1 MSKKL
6 FTRWLPFLL
15 APAVLPFIILNV
27 MAVYDEP
34 VETAAD
40 YDPYQVTNG
49 GFDTGTLEGWTA
61 YRIWKDEPGLAAF
74 DASLVTNGTYF
85 GSNPYNRDGSYN
97 LGITG
102 GSIGWEQ
109 SSERMGYLQSSN
121 FLLGGS
127 GWISFKLGG
136 GRFPE
141 FAYVSIHKSSD
152 DEEVARFGNR
162 WYNNTSRATTVYG
175 SGISNAEAFLFP
187 YYFDLSAVVDLETSL
202 YIRLCDTSA
211 YDWSILSADSFVT
224 YYAVESEPTPGADDL
239 ATNILPSIQ
248 GIDTASNAIVNGY
261 FGSNA
266 DGWSISGTG
275 WGRTSE
281 SMRSNVNNGDSG
293 RGVLRSSAF
302 DVSTNKYV
310 RFDWAGGLEYDKRIF
325 ISVKEVGTNI
335 ELLRYV
341 RRANL
346 STKKG
351 DSFDNHMLNLSAL
364 DASKLYYL
372 EFADNTGD
380 GWGVSY
386 VDSIRLVPKSE
397 WDSVT
402 SGDRAVLISGSV
414 PFAKSFLELTAPIC
428 TAMSGDFSSVWSDL
442 GTHYT
447 SLSTYS
453 KDIFTESATTDAD
466 IVDARERYV
475 FIIGKYTSLTKFV
488 VDGDNVTYLGAGD
501 LIGYD
506 IGESSR
512 VILFVVLGVM
522 LVSTGAFFIISRRR
536 KYKM

>member
-6 FTRWLPFLL
+6 FTRWLPILL

-34 VETAAD
+34 VETVAD

-74 DASLVTNGTYF
+74 DSSLVTNGTYF

-97 LGITG
+97 LGITS
-102 GSIGWEQ
+102 GSITWDQ
-109 SSERMGYLQSSN
+109 SSERMGHLKSSN

-136 GRFPE
+136 GRYPE
-141 FAYVSIHKSSD
+141 FTYVSIHKSSN

-162 WYNNTSRATTVYG
+162 WYNSTSRATTVYG
-175 SGISNAEAFLFP
+175 SSISNAEAFLFP
-187 YYFDLSAVVDLETSL
+187 YYFDLSTVVDLETSL
-202 YIRLCDTSA
+202 YIKLNDTSA
-211 YDWSILSADSFVT
+211 YDWSIMSADSFVT

-261 FGSNA
+261 FDSNS

-275 WGRTSE
+275 WGRTSN
-281 SMRSNVNNGDSG
+281 SMRSNVNNGDAG
-293 RGVLRSSAF
+293 MGVLRSSAF
-302 DVSTNKYV
+302 NVSTNKYV
-310 RFDWAGGLEYDKRIF
+310 RFDWAGGLKNDKRIF
-325 ISVKEVGTNI
+325 VSVKEVSTNI
-335 ELLRYV
+335 EVLRYV
-341 RRANL
+341 RRDNL
-346 STKKG
+346 SSKES
-351 DSFDNHMLNLSAL
+351 DSFDNHMLNLSSL
-364 DASKLYYL
+364 DVNKKYYL
-372 EFADNTGD
+372 EFADNISSS
-380 GWGVSY
+380 WGVSY
-386 VDSIRLVPKSE
+386 VDSIRLVAKSV

-402 SGDRAVLISGSV
+402 SGDRAILISGSV
-414 PFAKSFLELTAPIC
+414 QFARSFLEQTAPIC
-428 TAMSGDFSSVWSDL
+428 TAMSGDFSSIWSDM

-447 SLSTYS
+447 SLSSYS
-453 KDIFTESATTDAD
+453 KEIFTAAGTTEET
-466 IVDARERYV
+466 IVAARERYI

-488 VDGDNVTYLGAGD
+488 VDDHNTTYLGAGD

-522 LVSTGAFFIISRRR
+522 VVSTGAFLIISRRR